1 MHSVTVLSLCSSYY
15 PIYATLFRKEKK
27 KSKAILKKS
36 AVSCTAGYRKPCS
49 NCSWTPKSFL
59 FSSNTLLLAQE
70 VLHLPVFGISNLLLQ
85 EHRLAKELPIS
96 SKNDIA
102 RVRVRTLSMTQSS
115 YCRCSV
121 TVEVTVIWTTLNTAS
136 NHTKN
141 SFTLQTESSLKA
153 FLFNWRLHFFCVCIE
168 STMHFHILSFR
179 EYPHIAR

>member
-1 MHSVTVLSLCSSYY
+1 MCIQWQLFPSVH
-15 PIYATLFRKEKK
+15 PIIPFMLHFLGKKKK

-36 AVSCTAGYRKPCS
+36 AVSCTDGYRKPCS

-70 VLHLPVFGISNLLLQ
+70 VLHLPVFGVSNLLLQ

-121 TVEVTVIWTTLNTAS
+121 TVEVTVI
-136 NHTKN
+136 
-141 SFTLQTESSLKA
+141 
-153 FLFNWRLHFFCVCIE
+153 
-168 STMHFHILSFR
+168 
-179 EYPHIAR
+179 